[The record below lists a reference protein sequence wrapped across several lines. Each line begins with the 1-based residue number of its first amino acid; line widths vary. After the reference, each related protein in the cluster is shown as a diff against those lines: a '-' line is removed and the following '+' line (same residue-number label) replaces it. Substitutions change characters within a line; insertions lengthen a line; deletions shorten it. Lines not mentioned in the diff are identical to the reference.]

1 MVFSGP
7 VFLFLFL
14 PVSLLLYYIC
24 PARLR
29 NLALLL
35 ASLVFYAW
43 GEPEYILIMIFSA
56 VFDYVNGRLIGR
68 FDLKGK
74 RKASRAVMIV
84 SVIGNLAVLGT
95 FKYAGG
101 FIGLALPIGISFYT
115 FQTMSYTIDVY
126 RGEVAPQRNFINFA
140 AYVTM
145 FPQLIA
151 GPIVRYRTVEKQL
164 ERRSVSVDKFADG
177 VRRFIIGLAKK
188 VMLANMAGKLWEY
201 ASSSP
206 ADERTALMCWLGA
219 VGFAFQIYFDFS
231 GYSDMAIGLGKMFGF
246 DYEENFR
253 YPYMQRSITG
263 FWRTWHI
270 SLGTW
275 FREYVYIPLGGN
287 KKGVSRQL
295 FNIVIVWGLTGIW
308 HGASFN
314 FLAWGFYFALF
325 LIMEKLFLGRALS
338 KAPKFLGHIYMMLVV
353 VIGWVIFA
361 IEDFGAIGGYLA
373 GMFGAGGLYG
383 TEALYA
389 LRKFLPLFLI
399 FAVGCTDLPSRLA
412 GGLIKGVKP
421 LPRALLSNLFLLII
435 FLVCVGLIVGD
446 SYNPFLYFRF

>member
-1 MVFSGP
+1 
-7 VFLFLFL
+7 
-14 PVSLLLYYIC
+14 
-24 PARLR
+24 
-29 NLALLL
+29 
-35 ASLVFYAW
+35 
-43 GEPEYILIMIFSA
+43 
-56 VFDYVNGRLIGR
+56 
-68 FDLKGK
+68 K
-74 RKASRAVMIV
+74 RGASRAVMIA
-84 SVIGNLAVLGT
+84 SVAGNLALLGT

-101 FIGLALPIGISFYT
+101 PLGLALPIGISFYT

-126 RGEVAPQRNFINFA
+126 RGEVKPQRNFISFA

-164 ERRSVSVDKFADG
+164 ESRALTVDKFADG
-177 VRRFIIGLAKK
+177 VRRFIVGLAKK

-201 ASSSP
+201 ALASP
-206 ADERTALMCWLGA
+206 ANERTALMCWLGA

-246 DYEENFR
+246 DYDENFR
-253 YPYMQRSITG
+253 YPYMQKSITG

-287 KKGVSRQL
+287 KKGVPRQL
-295 FNIVIVWGLTGIW
+295 LNILAVWGLTGIW
-308 HGASFN
+308 HGASWN
-314 FLAWGFYFALF
+314 FLVWGLYFAFF
-325 LIMEKLFLGRALS
+325 LIMEKMFLGRALS
-338 KAPKFLGHIYMMLVV
+338 KAPSAVGHIYMLLVV
-353 VIGWVIFA
+353 VVGWVIFA
-361 IEDFGAIGGYLA
+361 VEDFGSMGAYLS
-373 GMFGAGGLYG
+373 GMLGAGGLAG

-389 LRKFLPLFLI
+389 LRKYAPLFVL
-399 FAVGCTDLPSRLA
+399 FAVGCTDLPARLA
-412 GGLIKGVKP
+412 NKFIRGARPLVRAAASNIFLIVV
-421 LPRALLSNLFLLII
+421 

>member
-1 MVFSGP
+1 MVFSGL

-14 PVSLLLYYIC
+14 PASLLLYYVC
-24 PARLR
+24 PARFR
-29 NLALLL
+29 NLVMLLV
-35 ASLVFYAW
+35 SLVFYAW
-43 GEPEYILIMIFSA
+43 GEPKYILIMIFSA
-56 VFDYVNGRLIGR
+56 VFDYVNGRLIGF
-68 FDLKGK
+68 FDAKGK
-74 RKASRAVMIV
+74 RGASRAVMIV
-84 SVIGNLAVLGT
+84 SAAGNLAILGT

-101 FIGLALPIGISFYT
+101 FLGLALPIGISFYT

-126 RGEVAPQRNFINFA
+126 RGEVEPQRSFISFA

-164 ERRSVSVDKFADG
+164 ERRMLSIDKFADG
-177 VRRFIIGLAKK
+177 VRRFIVGLAKK

-201 ASSSP
+201 ASASP

-219 VGFAFQIYFDFS
+219 AGFTFQIYFDFS

-253 YPYMQRSITG
+253 YPYMQKSITG

-287 KKGVSRQL
+287 KKGVPRQL
-295 FNIVIVWGLTGIW
+295 LNILIVWGLTGIW
-308 HGASFN
+308 HGASWN
-314 FLAWGFYFALF
+314 FLVWGLYFALF
-325 LIMEKLFLGRALS
+325 LITEKLFLGRALS
-338 KAPKFLGHIYMMLVV
+338 KAPKALGHIYMMLAVI
-353 VIGWVIFA
+353 IGWVIFA
-361 IEDFGAIGGYLA
+361 VEDFGKMGAYLA
-373 GMFGAGGLYG
+373 GMFGTGGLAG
-383 TEALYA
+383 KEALYA
-389 LRKFLPLFLI
+389 LIKFAPLL
-399 FAVGCTDLPSRLA
+399 AVLAIGCTDFPSKLA
-412 GGLIKGVKP
+412 GKFIRWAKP
-421 LPRALLSNLFLLII
+421 PVRAVLSNLFILAV
-435 FLVCVGLIVGD
+435 FLVCIGLIVGD

>member
-1 MVFSGP
+1 MVFSGL

-14 PVSLLLYYIC
+14 PASLLLYYIC
-24 PARLR
+24 PVRFR
-29 NLALLL
+29 NLLLL
-35 ASLVFYAW
+35 LVSLVFYAW
-43 GEPEYILIMIFSA
+43 GEPKYILIMIFSA

-68 FDLKGK
+68 FDATGK
-74 RKASRAVMIV
+74 RGASRAVMVV
-84 SVIGNLAVLGT
+84 SVVGNLAILGT
-95 FKYAGG
+95 FKYAGA
-101 FIGLALPIGISFYT
+101 FTGLALPIGISFYT

-164 ERRSVSVDKFADG
+164 ENRSVSVDKFADG
-177 VRRFIIGLAKK
+177 IRRFIVGLAKK

-201 ASSSP
+201 AFSSP
-206 ADERTALMCWLGA
+206 ADERTMLMCWLGA
-219 VGFAFQIYFDFS
+219 IGFTFQIYFDFS

-246 DYEENFR
+246 DYEENFK
-253 YPYMQRSITG
+253 YPYMQKSITG

-275 FREYVYIPLGGN
+275 FKEYVYIPLGGN
-287 KKGVSRQL
+287 KKGVPRQL
-295 FNIVIVWGLTGIW
+295 LNIFIVWGLTGIW

-314 FLAWGFYFALF
+314 FLVWGLYFALF

-338 KAPKFLGHIYMMLVV
+338 KAPKFVGHIYTMLVV
-353 VIGWVIFA
+353 IVGWVIFA
-361 IEDFGAIGGYLA
+361 VEDFGDIGGYLA
-373 GMFGAGGLYG
+373 GMFGAGGAFG
-383 TEALYA
+383 TEAVYA
-389 LRKFLPLFLI
+389 LRKFLPLLAV
-399 FAVGCTDLPSRLA
+399 FAVGCTNLPSRIA
-412 GGLIKGVKP
+412 GKFVRAAKP
-421 LPRALLSNLFLLII
+421 LPRAAAVNLFLFLA
-435 FLVCVGLIVGD
+435 FLVCVGLIIGD